1 MYTFKGVVAHCL
13 MHFFSLFP
21 IQKKVVFSCFDGKSY
36 GDNPKAIYLEM
47 LSRNIP
53 DIKYIW
59 LLRDEGYSIPGAKVV
74 RDFSI
79 QSLYHLATSKI
90 WIDNSRK
97 REWTVK
103 RRGQYYIQTWHGG
116 LALKKI
122 EKDAIDKLPASY
134 VRSAMHD
141 SKMADLFVAGNAWNV
156 QNYKSSFWYDGEIIR
171 SGLPRSDALF
181 RNTEVNKE
189 YVINGLNLSRN
200 SQYIL
205 YAPTF
210 RSNMSLDSYDL
221 DYEQIID
228 TLEHRWGGKWSILLR
243 LHPNIKILNNEYKYS
258 TSVIDASNYPDIN
271 DLILFSD
278 IIITDYSSCMFD
290 AMIINK
296 PTFLYTKDIGMYN
309 QERGTYFSIKD
320 LPFPTATCQLDLIDK
335 IYSFD
340 SNRYQKE
347 LDEFKE
353 RFVSYEDG
361 KASSRIVDRIE
372 RELSI

>member
-1 MYTFKGVVAHCL
+1 
-13 MHFFSLFP
+13 
-21 IQKKVVFSCFDGKSY
+21 
-36 GDNPKAIYLEM
+36 
-47 LSRNIP
+47 
-53 DIKYIW
+53 
-59 LLRDEGYSIPGAKVV
+59 
-74 RDFSI
+74 
-79 QSLYHLATSKI
+79 
-90 WIDNSRK
+90 
-97 REWTVK
+97 
-103 RRGQYYIQTWHGG
+103 
-116 LALKKI
+116 
-122 EKDAIDKLPASY
+122 
-134 VRSAMHD
+134 
-141 SKMADLFVAGNAWNV
+141 
-156 QNYKSSFWYDGEIIR
+156 
-171 SGLPRSDALF
+171 
-181 RNTEVNKE
+181 
-189 YVINGLNLSRN
+189 
-200 SQYIL
+200 
-205 YAPTF
+205 
-210 RSNMSLDSYDL
+210 MSLDSYDL

-296 PTFLYTKDIGMYN
+296 PTFLYTKDIEMYN